1 MKKEIKRVSLFNSSM
16 FGNVRTVD
24 NEIMKDWIIRFVFD
38 ISTVSVSLLD
48 LYAVYDNI
56 ETSGGKVTDWS
67 LILMSIMYI
76 CAVILY
82 WMFIRRYW
90 TRQIKTIKKMQD
102 MSETE

>member
-1 MKKEIKRVSLFNSSM
+1 
-16 FGNVRTVD
+16 
-24 NEIMKDWIIRFVFD
+24 MKDWIIRFVFD
-38 ISTVSVSLLD
+38 ISTVSVALLD

-56 ETSGGKVTDWS
+56 ETSGEKVTDWS

-90 TRQIKTIKKMQD
+90 TRQIKTNKENARYVRSRRTGQVD
-102 MSETE
+102 